1 LGLRQVPLQ
10 LSTAVDIDCEKA
22 SQHKPTPICKMDK
35 MLRGTLISFSNEA
48 KANVNGT
55 LYRSCIVNIGG
66 ENYFAKLWE
75 KSVSKAV
82 IGTEYNIEAVV
93 DGENLW
99 LTCLTGV
106 SATIA
111 TPATFAALLAEL

>member
-1 LGLRQVPLQ
+1 VPLQ
-10 LSTAVDIDCEKA
+10 LLTAVDIDCEKVL
-22 SQHKPTPICKMDK
+22 QHKPTPICKMEK

-55 LYRSCIVNIGG
+55 QYRSCIVNIGG

-93 DGENLW
+93 DGDNLW

>member
-1 LGLRQVPLQ
+1 MESNKRYKSENTIGRPDLQKFVGALSGLGANGGVFITT
-10 LSTAVDIDCEKA
+10 S
-22 SQHKPTPICKMDK
+22 
-35 MLRGTLISFSNEA
+35 SFSNEA

-55 LYRSCIVNIGG
+55 QYRSCIVNIGG

-93 DGENLW
+93 DGDNLW

>member
-1 LGLRQVPLQ
+1 
-10 LSTAVDIDCEKA
+10 
-22 SQHKPTPICKMDK
+22 

-75 KSVSKAV
+75 KSLAKAV

-93 DGENLW
+93 DGDNLW

-111 TPATFAALLAEL
+111 TPATFAALLAELYEVS